1 MERVSQFET
10 LSMGMCVTCHRT
22 HREVT
27 LDENGKPVISR
38 EAAPKKLMASTDC
51 SVCHH

>member
-1 MERVSQFET
+1 
-10 LSMGMCVTCHRT
+10 
-22 HREVT
+22 

-38 EAAPKKLMASTDC
+38 EATPKRLMASTDC